1 MKELLDAEVFVDT
14 VFSVETGAGNGTL
27 FYLSD
32 YASMHEFQT
41 DCASWFS
48 AEQNPEYLYTNWWGI
63 PDSLINRTWLCPN
76 IFEIR
81 DAIQRLDEDYIER
94 FPEWC
99 RTSGHDIATE
109 DPLMLVT
116 RYQDCLGSTVY
127 EPGLETAE
135 TDDYAG
141 AMTTYTLA
149 GLGIGPI
156 DIFDDNYND

>member
-14 VFSVETGAGNGTL
+14 VFSIETGAGNGTL

-48 AEQNPEYLYTNWWGI
+48 DEPNPEYLYTNWWGI

-76 IFEIR
+76 IFDIR
-81 DAIQRLDEDYIER
+81 DAIQRLDGECIER

-116 RYQDCLGSTVY
+116 RYQDYAHTSY
-127 EPGLETAE
+127 EPDFESVEPDDNPRAE
-135 TDDYAG
+135 PLHLMLGAGFGSIEFFDDDYG
-141 AMTTYTLA
+141 
-149 GLGIGPI
+149 
-156 DIFDDNYND
+156 

>member
-14 VFSVETGAGNGTL
+14 VFSIETGAGNGTL

-32 YASMHEFQT
+32 YASMHEFQI

-48 AEQNPEYLYTNWWGI
+48 DEQNPEYLYTNWWGI

-81 DAIQRLDEDYIER
+81 DAIQRLDGDSIDG
-94 FPEWC
+94 FPVWC

-116 RYQDCLGSTVY
+116 RYQDYISPTY
-127 EPGLETAE
+127 EPNPEVAE
-135 TDDYAG
+135 ADEYTG
-141 AMTTYTLA
+141 FTTPHTLA
-149 GLGIGPI
+149 ELGIGPI
-156 DIFDDNYND
+156 DIFNDDYNN

>member
-48 AEQNPEYLYTNWWGI
+48 DEPNPEYLYTNWWGI
-63 PDSLINRTWLCPN
+63 PGFLINRTWICPN

-81 DAIQRLDEDYIER
+81 DAIQRLDGDYIER

-99 RTSGHDIATE
+99 RMSGHDIATE

-116 RYQDCLGSTVY
+116 RYQDYISPACETS
-127 EPGLETAE
+127 PETAE
-135 TDDYAG
+135 ADDYAG
-141 AMTTYTLA
+141 AMTSYTLA
-149 GLGIGPI
+149 GLGIGPVN
-156 DIFDDNYND
+156 IFDDNYND